1 MKREGKSAWDS
12 VFAISSVSGR
22 GRITFGGVPEARQAG
37 RQTGREGARR
47 VGAADMDGVCSLFF
61 ALG

>member
-22 GRITFGGVPEARQAG
+22 GRITFRTAGRRAG
-37 RQTGREGARR
+37 RQGARR
-47 VGAADMDGVCSLFF
+47 VGAADMEGVCSLFF